1 MCLSKFNKSRYIYF
15 LANTT
20 LFVEELRIKFNL
32 PETDAYKR
40 FYMENVNKVLN
51 VNHEFLNSV
60 AMQNYVWK
68 RPNFEKIHVFTRYSC
83 HGFHFIICKNKSFH
97 EADLCG

>member
-1 MCLSKFNKSRYIYF
+1 MCLSKFNKTRYIYF
-15 LANTT
+15 LDNTT

-40 FYMENVNKVLN
+40 FYVNKVLN

-60 AMQNYVWK
+60 ALQNDVWK
-68 RPNFEKIHVFTRYSC
+68 RPNFEKKTC
-83 HGFHFIICKNKSFH
+83 FH
-97 EADLCG
+97 